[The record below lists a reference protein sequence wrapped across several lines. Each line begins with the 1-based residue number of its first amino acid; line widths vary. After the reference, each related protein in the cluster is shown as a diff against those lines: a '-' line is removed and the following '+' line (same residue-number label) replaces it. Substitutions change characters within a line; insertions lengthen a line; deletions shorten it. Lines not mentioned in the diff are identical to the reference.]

1 MPGQHLFA
9 TDRSAEGE
17 STMRIFRTIFFLSA
31 IAILM
36 PSPPE
41 ESGQNSLLASTTEVS
56 APEVIYAASRT
67 ASDVGDFCGR
77 QPTVCRT
84 AGFVAS
90 KLEAKAKYGTK
101 LIYEWASEA
110 TNAPRSG
117 PAVAPPPNAASQN
130 TLTAEDLI
138 PQWRNPLPSGKS

>member
-1 MPGQHLFA
+1 MRGQHFLA
-9 TDRSAEGE
+9 TDLGGGGE
-17 STMRIFRTIFFLSA
+17 SMMRIFRTIFFLSA

-41 ESGQNSLLASTTEVS
+41 ESGHSSLLTSTTEIS

-67 ASDVGDFCGR
+67 ASGVGDFCGR

-84 AGFVAS
+84 ASFIAS
-90 KLEAKAKYGTK
+90 RLESKAKYGAK
-101 LIYEWASEA
+101 LIYEWANEA
-110 TNAPRSG
+110 SSAPRSRL
-117 PAVAPPPNAASQN
+117 ASAPPSNQASQN

-138 PQWRNPLPSGKS
+138 PRWRNPLPSRKS